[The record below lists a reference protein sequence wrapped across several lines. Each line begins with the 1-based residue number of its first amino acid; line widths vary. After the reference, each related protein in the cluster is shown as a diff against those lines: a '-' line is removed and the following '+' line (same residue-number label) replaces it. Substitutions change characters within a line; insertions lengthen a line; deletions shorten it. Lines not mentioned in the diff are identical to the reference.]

1 MMMRKGGE
9 GKTVGRGGQEE
20 YMNKTWKIGK
30 YSFSGRTLL
39 VLFDNIQK
47 EQWNSSLDSWC
58 DSDTE
63 STA

>member
-30 YSFSGRTLL
+30 YSFSWRTLL
-39 VLFDNIQK
+39 VLFDNI
-47 EQWNSSLDSWC
+47 
-58 DSDTE
+58 
-63 STA
+63 